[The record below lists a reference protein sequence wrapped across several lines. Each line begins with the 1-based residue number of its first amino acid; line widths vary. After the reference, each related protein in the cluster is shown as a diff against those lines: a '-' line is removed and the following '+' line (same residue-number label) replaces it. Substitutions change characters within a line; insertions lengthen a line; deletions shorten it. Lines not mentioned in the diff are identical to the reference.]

1 MMKVKDLVQQLN
13 FYSAIYSE
21 GRSLGR
27 IVEGTSVLM
36 SEAANV
42 ISSMS
47 DDRLNEELEQRVREL
62 ESKVKDLQFEIDKK
76 DYALSL
82 SKGRDVEE
90 EFDWLLEI

>member
-1 MMKVKDLVQQLN
+1 MMIVEELVQQLN

-27 IVEGTSVLM
+27 IIEGTSVLM

-47 DDRLNEELEQRVREL
+47 DDRLNRELEQRVREL

-76 DYALSL
+76 DYVLSL

-90 EFDWLLEI
+90 EFD

>member
-1 MMKVKDLVQQLN
+1 MTTVNELVQQLN

-27 IVEGTSVLM
+27 IIEGTSVLM

-47 DDRLNEELEQRVREL
+47 SDKLNEELEQRVCEL
-62 ESKVKDLQFEIDKK
+62 ESKVKDLQFELDKK
-76 DYALSL
+76 NYVLSL

-90 EFDWLLEI
+90 EFD

>member
-1 MMKVKDLVQQLN
+1 MTTVKELVQQLN

-27 IVEGTSVLM
+27 IIEGTSVLM

-62 ESKVKDLQFEIDKK
+62 ESKVKDLQFELNKK
-76 DYALSL
+76 DYVLSL
-82 SKGRDVEE
+82 IKGGDVEE
-90 EFDWLLEI
+90 EFD

>member
-1 MMKVKDLVQQLN
+1 MMTVKELVQQLN

-27 IVEGTSVLM
+27 IIEGTSVLM

-47 DDRLNEELEQRVREL
+47 DDKLNEELEQRVCEL
-62 ESKVKDLQFEIDKK
+62 ESKVKDLQFELDKK
-76 DYALSL
+76 DYVLSL

-90 EFDWLLEI
+90 EFD

>member
-1 MMKVKDLVQQLN
+1 MTTVKELVQQLN

-27 IVEGTSVLM
+27 IIEGTSVLM

-47 DDRLNEELEQRVREL
+47 DDKLNEGLEQRVREL
-62 ESKVKDLQFEIDKK
+62 ESKVKDLQFELDKK
-76 DYALSL
+76 DYVLSL

-90 EFDWLLEI
+90 EFD

>member
-1 MMKVKDLVQQLN
+1 MTTVKELVQQLN

-27 IVEGTSVLM
+27 IIEGTSVLM

-62 ESKVKDLQFEIDKK
+62 ESKVKDLQFELDKK
-76 DYALSL
+76 DYVLSL

-90 EFDWLLEI
+90 DFD

>member
-1 MMKVKDLVQQLN
+1 MTTVKELVQQLN

-27 IVEGTSVLM
+27 IIEGTSVLM

-47 DDRLNEELEQRVREL
+47 DDKLNEELEQRVCEL
-62 ESKVKDLQFEIDKK
+62 ESKVKDLQFELDKK
-76 DYALSL
+76 DYVLSL
-82 SKGRDVEE
+82 NKGRDVEE
-90 EFDWLLEI
+90 EFD

>member
-1 MMKVKDLVQQLN
+1 MTTVKELVQQLN

-27 IVEGTSVLM
+27 IIEGTSVLM

-62 ESKVKDLQFEIDKK
+62 ESKVKDLQFELDKK
-76 DYALSL
+76 DYVLSL
-82 SKGRDVEE
+82 SKGGDVEE
-90 EFDWLLEI
+90 EFD

>member
-1 MMKVKDLVQQLN
+1 MMTVKELVQQLN

-47 DDRLNEELEQRVREL
+47 SDKLNEELEQRVCEL
-62 ESKVKDLQFEIDKK
+62 ESKVKDLQFELDKK
-76 DYALSL
+76 NYVLSL

-90 EFDWLLEI
+90 EFD

>member
-1 MMKVKDLVQQLN
+1 MMTVKELVQQLN

-21 GRSLGR
+21 GRSLGK
-27 IVEGTSVLM
+27 IVDGTSVLM

-62 ESKVKDLQFEIDKK
+62 ESKVKDLQFELDKK
-76 DYALSL
+76 DYVLSL
-82 SKGRDVEE
+82 NKGRDVEE
-90 EFDWLLEI
+90 EFD

>member
-1 MMKVKDLVQQLN
+1 MTTVKELVQQLN

-27 IVEGTSVLM
+27 IIEGTSVLM

-47 DDRLNEELEQRVREL
+47 DDKLNEELEQRVREL
-62 ESKVKDLQFEIDKK
+62 ESKVKDLQFELDKK
-76 DYALSL
+76 DYVLSL

-90 EFDWLLEI
+90 EFD

>member
-1 MMKVKDLVQQLN
+1 MTTVKELVQQLN

-27 IVEGTSVLM
+27 IMEGTSVLM

-42 ISSMS
+42 ISSML
-47 DDRLNEELEQRVREL
+47 DDKLNEELEQRVCEL
-62 ESKVKDLQFEIDKK
+62 ESKVKDLQFELDKK
-76 DYALSL
+76 DYILSL

-90 EFDWLLEI
+90 EFD

>member
-1 MMKVKDLVQQLN
+1 MTTVNELVQQLN

-27 IVEGTSVLM
+27 IIEGTSVLM

-47 DDRLNEELEQRVREL
+47 DDRLNEELEQRVCEL
-62 ESKVKDLQFEIDKK
+62 ESKVKDLQFELDKK
-76 DYALSL
+76 DYVLSL
-82 SKGRDVEE
+82 SKNRDVEE
-90 EFDWLLEI
+90 EFD

>member
-1 MMKVKDLVQQLN
+1 MTTVKELVQQLN

-27 IVEGTSVLM
+27 IMEGTSVLM

-42 ISSMS
+42 ISSML
-47 DDRLNEELEQRVREL
+47 DDKLNEELEQRVCEL
-62 ESKVKDLQFEIDKK
+62 ESKVKDLQFELDKK
-76 DYALSL
+76 DYILRL

-90 EFDWLLEI
+90 EFD